1 VSRRDDKN
9 AAGPPPAEPP
19 GPPVPEPIAG
29 GRPPVAED
37 APPPVAKRSESG
49 SVATGAGGPQAGTP
63 AAKADS
69 STAEA
74 DPPAAKADSST
85 AEADPPAAKA
95 DSSTAEA
102 DPPAAKADSST
113 VEAESPDSAAAAG
126 EPEPS
131 ARAAAAERTPALEVA
146 ATLRDLDRIEDED
159 EDDDERTVEALGPD
173 AFGEASPAG
182 FGVPTRQAEQEA
194 LEQLAKSGEPDGDE
208 FSQEHTTVATLDGRR
223 LDRAAARSEQAHK
236 SSAGETYYRD
246 LVREEISFSRATGYD
261 REGTAVVPLAELA
274 RREEDRLRRDGLEAE
289 AADGD
294 TGPRRDIP
302 VGEIID
308 VLRAARSVEEVA
320 GVLVEIVSNLIPRVL
335 LLWERRGR
343 LFGFASR
350 GMALTEVKLLTIEL
364 PRGLLQQMA
373 AAELELDSFQGPPR
387 IEGMVERLF
396 DLLGARP
403 PEVLLIPVQVTAE
416 DRWLLYADNDD
427 QPLPEFELRLLEVVA
442 SRAGARADW
451 LLDRQSLW

>member
-1 VSRRDDKN
+1 M
-9 AAGPPPAEPP
+9 
-19 GPPVPEPIAG
+19 PEPIAG
-29 GRPPVAED
+29 ERRPAAGSPPQKRSAAED
-37 APPPVAKRSESG
+37 EA
-49 SVATGAGGPQAGTP
+49 
-63 AAKADS
+63 
-69 STAEA
+69 A
-74 DPPAAKADSST
+74 DP
-85 AEADPPAAKA
+85 
-95 DSSTAEA
+95 
-102 DPPAAKADSST
+102 
-113 VEAESPDSAAAAG
+113 EAESAEPDTEPPSRPASA
-126 EPEPS
+126 E
-131 ARAAAAERTPALEVA
+131 RAPGTERTPALEVA
-146 ATLRDLDRIEDED
+146 ATLRDLDRIGDED
-159 EDDDERTVEALGPD
+159 EDERTVEALGLD

-182 FGVPTRQAEQEA
+182 FGAPTRQAEREA
-194 LEQLAKSGEPDGDE
+194 LEQLAKSSQQDRDE

-223 LDRAAARSEQAHK
+223 LDRAAADSESAEQR

-289 AADGD
+289 ATGADA
-294 TGPRRDIP
+294 GPRRDIP

-335 LLWERRGR
+335 LLWERHGR

-364 PRGLLQQMA
+364 PRGLLQQLSA
-373 AAELELDSFQGPPR
+373 ADLELDSFQGPPR

-427 QPLPEFELRLLEVVA
+427 QPLPAFELRLLEVVA

-451 LLDRQSLW
+451 LLDRQSFW

>member
-1 VSRRDDKN
+1 MSRRDDKN
-9 AAGPPPAEPP
+9 ASGPPSEPP
-19 GPPVPEPIAG
+19 GPPVPDPLAG
-29 GRPPVAED
+29 ERPPAAED
-37 APPPVAKRSESG
+37 APTAAGERPDSG
-49 SVATGAGGPQAGTP
+49 ADATGAKAEAKASGPRDESPGAEDEASGPQAEATGP
-63 AAKADS
+63 AAEPS
-69 STAEA
+69 G
-74 DPPAAKADSST
+74 
-85 AEADPPAAKA
+85 
-95 DSSTAEA
+95 
-102 DPPAAKADSST
+102 
-113 VEAESPDSAAAAG
+113 AAAADA
-126 EPEPS
+126 PEPPS
-131 ARAAAAERTPALEVA
+131 RAAPTERTPALEVA
-146 ATLRDLDRIEDED
+146 ATLRDLDMIADED
-159 EDDDERTVEALGPD
+159 EEDERTVEALGLD
-173 AFGEASPAG
+173 AFGEASPEG
-182 FGVPTRQAEQEA
+182 FGVPTRRAEQEA
-194 LEQLAKSGEPDGDE
+194 LDQLTKSLEQEGDE

-223 LDRAAARSEQAHK
+223 LDKAAADSESAEQR

-274 RREEDRLRRDGLEAE
+274 RREEDKLCSDGLDAE
-289 AADGD
+289 AAGEEA
-294 TGPRRDIP
+294 GARRNIP

-335 LLWERRGR
+335 LLWERHGR

-396 DLLGARP
+396 ELLGARP
-403 PEVLLIPVQVTAE
+403 PEVLLIPVQVTAA
-416 DRWLLYADNDD
+416 DRWLLYADNGD
-427 QPLPEFELRLLEVVA
+427 QPLPDFELRLLEVVA

-451 LLDRQSLW
+451 LLDRRSLW

>member
-1 VSRRDDKN
+1 MSRQDDKS
-9 AAGPPPAEPP
+9 ATGPPPEPP
-19 GPPVPEPIAG
+19 WPPVSEPIAG
-29 GRPPVAED
+29 ER
-37 APPPVAKRSESG
+37 R
-49 SVATGAGGPQAGTP
+49 P
-63 AAKADS
+63 AAKS
-69 STAEA
+69 
-74 DPPAAKADSST
+74 PP
-85 AEADPPAAKA
+85 E
-95 DSSTAEA
+95 ER
-102 DPPAAKADSST
+102 
-113 VEAESPDSAAAAG
+113 SAAADEAA
-126 EPEPS
+126 EPQAEPAEPDPEPPPRPAS
-131 ARAAAAERTPALEVA
+131 AERAPGTERTPALDVA
-146 ATLRDLDRIEDED
+146 ATLRDLDRIGDED
-159 EDDDERTVEALGPD
+159 EDERTVEALGLD

-182 FGVPTRQAEQEA
+182 FGAPTRQAEREA
-194 LEQLAKSGEPDGDE
+194 LEQLAKSSEQDRDE

-223 LDRAAARSEQAHK
+223 LDRAAADSESAEQR

-289 AADGD
+289 ATGEDA
-294 TGPRRDIP
+294 GPRRDIP

-335 LLWERRGR
+335 LLWERHGR

-364 PRGLLQQMA
+364 PRGLLQQLTA
-373 AAELELDSFQGPPR
+373 ADLDLDSFQGPPC

-427 QPLPEFELRLLEVVA
+427 QPLPAFELRLLEVVA

-451 LLDRQSLW
+451 LLDRQSFW

>member
-1 VSRRDDKN
+1 MSPPDDKN
-9 AAGPPPAEPP
+9 APGPPPDPP
-19 GPPVPEPIAG
+19 WPPVPEPIAG
-29 GRPPVAED
+29 ERRPAAGSPPQKRSAAED
-37 APPPVAKRSESG
+37 EA
-49 SVATGAGGPQAGTP
+49 
-63 AAKADS
+63 
-69 STAEA
+69 A
-74 DPPAAKADSST
+74 DP
-85 AEADPPAAKA
+85 
-95 DSSTAEA
+95 
-102 DPPAAKADSST
+102 
-113 VEAESPDSAAAAG
+113 EAESAEPDTEPPSRPASA
-126 EPEPS
+126 E
-131 ARAAAAERTPALEVA
+131 RAPGTERTPALEVA
-146 ATLRDLDRIEDED
+146 ATLRDLDRIGDED
-159 EDDDERTVEALGPD
+159 EDERTVEALGLD

-182 FGVPTRQAEQEA
+182 FGAPTRQAEREA
-194 LEQLAKSGEPDGDE
+194 LEQLAKSSQQDRDE

-223 LDRAAARSEQAHK
+223 LDRAAADSESAEQR

-289 AADGD
+289 ATGADA
-294 TGPRRDIP
+294 GPRRDIP

-335 LLWERRGR
+335 LLWERHGR

-364 PRGLLQQMA
+364 PRGLLQQLSA
-373 AAELELDSFQGPPR
+373 ADLELDSFQGPPR

-427 QPLPEFELRLLEVVA
+427 QPLPAFELRLLEVVA

-451 LLDRQSLW
+451 LLDRQSFW